1 MNLSEEKMNMLRYA
15 FALLVLLTSVGLV
28 PHAHAATTCNSNDL
42 PYTLDAGT
50 LSVPT
55 TLNIGSVI
63 PGSAKTHTVN
73 GSCTGTLTSHTII
86 SCYYGTGT
94 EVPGMPG
101 VYTTNIDGI
110 GIELLNSN
118 GQIIRGTGY
127 SCDSTATPIGTV
139 SSDSGQTFS
148 FSYTQQ
154 LIKTATHIG
163 TGTLS
168 VSQDPYGF
176 GVFNSVGIS
185 GDGNKS
191 RYSATVSERT
201 ATCSVD
207 PLNLTV
213 TLGDFPVS
221 QFTHVGSSTPWKY
234 FNITA
239 TCTEEVNLTASVTSA
254 NGINSQYADVLN
266 LTPGSDSATGV
277 GVRMLL
283 DGVDLRYDYPIPV
296 GGRAEPDVPDV
307 IPFAVQ
313 YYQTDA
319 TVTAGKANTI
329 ATIDFEY
336 Q

>member
-1 MNLSEEKMNMLRYA
+1 MNMFKYA
-15 FALLVLLTSVGLV
+15 FALVVLLTSACLM
-28 PHAHAATTCNSNDL
+28 PHAHAATTCDSPDL
-42 PYTLDAGT
+42 PYTIAAGT

-55 TLNIGSVI
+55 TLDVGSVI
-63 PGSAKTHTVN
+63 PGSAKTHTVT
-73 GSCTGTLTSHTII
+73 GSCTGKLVSHTII
-86 SCYYGTGT
+86 SCYYGASA
-94 EVPGMPG
+94 EVSGMPG
-101 VYTTNIDGI
+101 VYATNIDGI
-110 GIELLNSN
+110 GIELLNSS
-118 GQIIRGTGY
+118 GQIVRGQGY
-127 SCDSTATPIGTV
+127 SCDTTATPMGTV

-148 FSYTQQ
+148 FSYTER

-163 TGTLS
+163 SGT
-168 VSQDPYGF
+168 VSSTDDRFGF
-176 GVFNSVGIS
+176 GVFNTVGIS
-185 GDGNKS
+185 GDRNS
-191 RYSATVSERT
+191 SYYSATVTERT
-201 ATCSVD
+201 ATCSID

-221 QFTHVGSSTPWKY
+221 QFTHVGSYTAWKY

-239 TCTEEVNLTASVTSA
+239 TCTEVVNLTASVTSA
-254 NGINSQYADVLN
+254 NGINSQFDDVLN

-296 GGRAEPDVPDV
+296 GGKTEPNVPDV
-307 IPFAVQ
+307 IRFAVQ

-329 ATIDFEY
+329 ATIDLEY

>member
-1 MNLSEEKMNMLRYA
+1 MNMCRYV
-15 FALLVLLTSVGLV
+15 FALLVLLTSACLV
-28 PHAHAATTCNSNDL
+28 PHAQAATSCDSADL

-55 TLNIGSVI
+55 TLDIGGVI

-73 GSCTGTLTSHTII
+73 GSCTGTMTNHTLI

-101 VYTTNIDGI
+101 VYTTNVDGI
-110 GIELLNSN
+110 GIELLNSS
-118 GQIIRGTGY
+118 GQIVRGKGY
-127 SCDSTATPIGTV
+127 SCDTTATPIGTV

-148 FSYTQQ
+148 FSYTQR
-154 LIKTATHIG
+154 LIKTASHIG
-163 TGTLS
+163 SGTLS
-168 VSQDPYGF
+168 LAQDPYGF
-176 GVFNSVGIS
+176 GVYNSVGIS
-185 GDGNKS
+185 GARNTS
-191 RYSATVSERT
+191 HYSATVSERT
-201 ATCSVD
+201 ATCSID

-213 TLGDFPVS
+213 TLGNFPVS
-221 QFTHVGSSTPWKY
+221 QFTHVGSYTAWKY

-283 DGVDLRYDYPIPV
+283 DGVDLKYDYPIPV
-296 GGRAEPDVPDV
+296 GGRAEPGVPDV

-319 TVTAGKANTI
+319 SVTAGKANTI
-329 ATIDFEY
+329 ATIDLEY

>member
-1 MNLSEEKMNMLRYA
+1 MTLSEEKMKMFKYA
-15 FALLVLLTSVGLV
+15 FALVVFLTSACLM
-28 PHAHAATTCNSNDL
+28 PHAHAATTCDSTDL

-55 TLNIGSVI
+55 TLDIGGVI
-63 PGSAKTHTVN
+63 PGSAKTHTIN
-73 GSCTGTLTSHTII
+73 GSCSGTISSHTII

-94 EVPGMPG
+94 EVSGMPG
-101 VYTTNIDGI
+101 VYSTDVDGV
-110 GIELLNSN
+110 GIQLLNSS
-118 GQIIRGTGY
+118 GQIVRGKGY
-127 SCDSTATPIGTV
+127 SCDTTATPMGTV
-139 SSDSGQTFS
+139 SSDGGQTFS
-148 FSYTQQ
+148 FSYTER

-163 TGTLS
+163 SGTIS
-168 VSQDPYGF
+168 SAQDPFGF
-176 GVFNSVGIS
+176 GVFQSVGIS
-185 GDGNKS
+185 GDRNNS
-191 RYSATVSERT
+191 RYSATVAERT
-201 ATCSVD
+201 ATCSID

-221 QFTHVGSSTPWKY
+221 QFTHVGSYTAWKN
-234 FNITA
+234 FSLTA
-239 TCTEEVNLTASVTSA
+239 ICTEAVNLTASVTSA
-254 NGINSQYADVLN
+254 NGVNSQFDDVLN

-283 DGVDLRYDYPIPV
+283 DGVDLKYNFPIPV
-296 GGRAEPDVPDV
+296 GGRTEPNVPDN

-329 ATIDFEY
+329 ATIDMEY

>member
-1 MNLSEEKMNMLRYA
+1 MNMFKYA
-15 FALLVLLTSVGLV
+15 FALVVLLTSAFLI
-28 PHAHAATTCNSNDL
+28 PHAQAATTCDSTNL

-55 TLNIGSVI
+55 TLDIGSVI
-63 PGSAKTHTVN
+63 PGSAKTHTIN
-73 GSCTGTLTSHTII
+73 GSCSGAISSHTII

-94 EVPGMPG
+94 EVSGMPG
-101 VYTTNIDGI
+101 VYSTDVDGV
-110 GIELLNSN
+110 GIQLLNSS
-118 GQIIRGTGY
+118 GQIVRGKGY
-127 SCDSTATPIGTV
+127 SCDTTATPMGTV
-139 SSDSGQTFS
+139 SSDGGQTFS
-148 FSYTQQ
+148 FSYTER

-163 TGTLS
+163 SGTIS
-168 VSQDPYGF
+168 SAQDPFGF
-176 GVFNSVGIS
+176 GVFQSVGIS
-185 GDGNKS
+185 GDRNNS
-191 RYSATVSERT
+191 RYSATVAERT
-201 ATCSVD
+201 ATCSID

-221 QFTHVGSSTPWKY
+221 QFTHVGSYTAWKN
-234 FNITA
+234 FSLTA
-239 TCTEEVNLTASVTSA
+239 TCTEAVNLTASVTSA
-254 NGINSQYADVLN
+254 NGVNSQYDDVLN

-283 DGVDLRYDYPIPV
+283 DGVDLKYNFPIPV
-296 GGRAEPDVPDV
+296 GGRTEPNVPDN

-329 ATIDFEY
+329 ATIDMEY

>member
-1 MNLSEEKMNMLRYA
+1 MNMCRYV
-15 FALLVLLTSVGLV
+15 FALLVLLTSACLV
-28 PHAHAATTCNSNDL
+28 PHAQAATSCDSADL

-55 TLNIGSVI
+55 TLDIGGVI

-73 GSCTGTLTSHTII
+73 GSCTGTMTNHTLI

-101 VYTTNIDGI
+101 VYTTNVDGI
-110 GIELLNSN
+110 GIELLNSS
-118 GQIIRGTGY
+118 GQIVRSKGY
-127 SCDSTATPIGTV
+127 SCDTTATPIGTV

-148 FSYTQQ
+148 FSYTQR
-154 LIKTATHIG
+154 LIKTASHIG
-163 TGTLS
+163 SGTLS
-168 VSQDPYGF
+168 LAQDPYGF

-185 GDGNKS
+185 GARNTS
-191 RYSATVSERT
+191 HY
-201 ATCSVD
+201 
-207 PLNLTV
+207 
-213 TLGDFPVS
+213 FPVS
-221 QFTHVGSSTPWKY
+221 QFTHVGSYTAWKY

-283 DGVDLRYDYPIPV
+283 DGVDLKYDYPIPV
-296 GGRAEPDVPDV
+296 GGRAEPGVPDV

-319 TVTAGKANTI
+319 SVTAGKANTI
-329 ATIDFEY
+329 ATIDLEY

>member
-1 MNLSEEKMNMLRYA
+1 MNMFKYA
-15 FALLVLLTSVGLV
+15 FALIVFLTSACLI
-28 PHAHAATTCNSNDL
+28 PHAHAATTCDSTDL
-42 PYTLDAGT
+42 PYTFNPGT

-55 TLNIGSVI
+55 TLGIGGII

-73 GSCTGTLTSHTII
+73 GSCVGAITNHTIV

-101 VYTTNIDGI
+101 VYSTNVDGI

-118 GQIIRGTGY
+118 GEIVRGKGY
-127 SCDSTATPIGTV
+127 SCDTTATPIGTV

-148 FSYTQQ
+148 FSYTQR
-154 LIKTATHIG
+154 LIKTASHIG
-163 TGTLS
+163 SGTLS
-168 VSQDPYGF
+168 AAQDPFGF
-176 GVFNSVGIS
+176 GIFQSVGIS
-185 GDGNKS
+185 GARNTS
-191 RYSATVSERT
+191 HYSATVSEKT
-201 ATCSVD
+201 ATCSID

-221 QFTHVGSSTPWKY
+221 QFTHVGSYTAWKY

-239 TCTEEVNLTASVTSA
+239 TCTEVLNLTASVTSA
-254 NGINSQYADVLN
+254 NGLNSQFDDVLN

-283 DGVDLRYDYPIPV
+283 DGVDLKYNYPIPV
-296 GGRAEPDVPDV
+296 GGSTEPNVPDV

-329 ATIDFEY
+329 ATIDMEY

>member
-1 MNLSEEKMNMLRYA
+1 MRLFEVKMNIFRYA
-15 FALLVLLTSVGLV
+15 FALAVLLSGACLM
-28 PHAHAATTCNSNDL
+28 PHAQAATTCDSTDL

-55 TLNIGSVI
+55 TLDIGGII

-73 GSCTGTLTSHTII
+73 GSCVGPMTNHTII

-101 VYTTNIDGI
+101 VYSTNVDGI

-118 GQIIRGTGY
+118 GQIVRGKGY
-127 SCDSTATPIGTV
+127 SCDTSATPVGTV

-148 FSYTQQ
+148 FSYTQR
-154 LIKTATHIG
+154 LIKTASHIG
-163 TGTLS
+163 SGTLS
-168 VSQDPYGF
+168 VAMDPFGF
-176 GVFNSVGIS
+176 GVFRSVGIS
-185 GDGNKS
+185 GARNTS
-191 RYSATVSERT
+191 HYSATVSERT
-201 ATCSVD
+201 ATCSID

-213 TLGDFPVS
+213 SLGDFPVS
-221 QFTHVGSSTPWKY
+221 QFTHVGSYTAWKY
-234 FNITA
+234 FSITA

-254 NGINSQYADVLN
+254 NGVNGQFGDVLN

-283 DGVDLRYDYPIPV
+283 DGVDLKYDFPIPV
-296 GGRAEPDVPDV
+296 GGRTAPDVPDA

-329 ATIDFEY
+329 ATIDLEY